1 MIKKLFLCAFLMVSI
16 SIVSQNTN
24 TITIDWSFNSTP
36 TATGNA
42 NSSRTIEVGDTVTW
56 NWYNNGT
63 HNVKSSASSNEIF
76 ESEFFGNGGTF
87 SYTFTT
93 VGTNDYTCT
102 NHPGSMFGIITV
114 VAEGTLRLDSFEKL
128 GTIDMYPN
136 PSNSQVTFDFQI
148 QNTEKLNIKVFNLL
162 GKEVLAKQISK
173 NNPALIVSSL
183 NNGIYMVRITT
194 IDGENSTTKRL
205 VKI

>member
-1 MIKKLFLCAFLMVSI
+1 MVSI

-194 IDGENSTTKRL
+194 INGENSTTKRL